1 MAYILGF
8 LASLILV
15 SASAILLRWRVP
27 VIFVFLWFFLSDSVR
42 KLIPGQPPE
51 ILLVGDALLL
61 ITYLSF
67 FAYYLIEKKER
78 LWIPPFL
85 GSLLAFATVAII
97 QIFNPSLPSFQTAAI
112 GLRSY
117 LWFVPLV
124 FLGYEFFW
132 SKEQF
137 LKFCR
142 VLVYMAIPLFFFAVL
157 QGVLGD
163 TAPSFFRPFE
173 TTHQAHAFGI
183 GFRGGPVDKISS
195 IFGTDQRYGAVSLFL
210 FLTGL
215 GLLAASRTPKER
227 SRSWVY
233 AGTLSA
239 FLGIIISGSGS
250 AFVMAVFGF
259 LLFVA
264 IARRIAGKEKA
275 IILWGFLKTKWVI
288 FLFVLLL
295 ATLLGVYVFFS
306 NVGLSQ
312 IFMFVRVFNH
322 LPDVFIKDM
331 QFVIPNAPI
340 LGFGTG
346 ISAQGLQEIGQ
357 SKEGLAELAHQG
369 GETGVKRLL
378 FELGIVGFVVFY
390 VFWGRI
396 FFHIRRL
403 LRTVTDSQLKFVG
416 VAIALFAFLVL
427 LRFTFVHHQALG
439 DYAVLTPLWFFLGT
453 LFKLKELR

>member
-1 MAYILGF
+1 MVHVLIF
-8 LASLILV
+8 LA
-15 SASAILLRWRVP
+15 RWRVGLLAL
-27 VIFVFLWFFLSDSVR
+27 FLWFFLGDSVR
-42 KLIPGQPPE
+42 KFVPGQPAE
-51 ILLVGDALLL
+51 LLLVGDAVLLL
-61 ITYLSF
+61 VYIFFFVYKITKKENIFTPPFWGALMF
-67 FAYYLIEKKER
+67 FAFIVV
-78 LWIPPFL
+78 L
-85 GSLLAFATVAII
+85 GV
-97 QIFNPSLPSFQTAAI
+97 FNPLSLSLATGLV

-124 FLGYEFFW
+124 FLGYAFFG
-132 SKEQF
+132 SKEQL

-163 TAPSFFRPFE
+163 AAPSFLRPFE